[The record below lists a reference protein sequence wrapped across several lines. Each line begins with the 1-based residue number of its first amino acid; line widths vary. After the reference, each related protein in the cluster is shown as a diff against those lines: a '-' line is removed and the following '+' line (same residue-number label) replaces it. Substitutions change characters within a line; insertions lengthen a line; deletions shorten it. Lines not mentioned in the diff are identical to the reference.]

1 MFYVFDG
8 EDTFTIREELA
19 ALVSKMGDPAT
30 RELNT
35 AYLDGRTVTLAEV
48 RHHSSTFP
56 FLADR
61 RLVIVTGLLE
71 RLGQKNRSN
80 ADRQFLADLAAYL
93 PTLPPTTRLIFA
105 ESTTLSKRNRV
116 LALALKREDGH
127 AKTFNAPSGTGLTR
141 WVRNR
146 VKQAGGTIEPR
157 AADTLCTFVGNDLYQ
172 LHNEIEKLVAYT
184 DGQRPIT
191 TDDIQLL
198 TPHARQANI
207 FDMVD
212 ALGRRDGK
220 TASRIYHQLLDA
232 GDHPLALLGMIIR
245 QFRLMI
251 QVQELAPKLGSPQAI
266 ARELRQNPYPIQK
279 ILAQSKNYT
288 PEQLVAVYHKLLDTD
303 VDIKTGRMEPTLA
316 LDTLIAGLSR
326 VA

>member
-8 EDTFTIREELA
+8 DDTFTIREELA

-30 RELNT
+30 SELNT
-35 AYLDGRTVTLAEV
+35 TYLDGRTVTLAEL
-48 RHHSSTFP
+48 RHHCSTFP

-61 RLVIVTGLLE
+61 RLVIVTELLE
-71 RLGQKNRSN
+71 RLGQKSRSN
-80 ADRQFLADLAAYL
+80 ADSQFLANLVEYL
-93 PTLPPTTRLIFA
+93 PALPPTTRLIFC
-105 ESTTLSKRNRV
+105 ENRKLSKRHQV
-116 LALALKREDGH
+116 LTLALKSEEGH
-127 AKTFNAPSGTGLTR
+127 AKTFEAPTGSSLLR

-146 VKQAGGTIEPR
+146 VKRAGGSIEPR
-157 AADTLCTFVGNDLYQ
+157 AADMLCAFVGNDLYQ
-172 LHNEIEKLVAYT
+172 LHNEIQKLVAYT

-191 TDDIQLL
+191 GDDIQLL

-220 TASRIYHQLLDA
+220 TASRIYHQLLDT
-232 GDHPLALLGMIIR
+232 GDHPLALLGMITR

-251 QVQELAPKLGSPQAI
+251 QVQDLAPQLSSPQAI
-266 ARELRQNPYPIQK
+266 ARELKQNPYPIQK

-288 PEQLVAVYHKLLDTD
+288 PEQLVRVYHKLLDTD